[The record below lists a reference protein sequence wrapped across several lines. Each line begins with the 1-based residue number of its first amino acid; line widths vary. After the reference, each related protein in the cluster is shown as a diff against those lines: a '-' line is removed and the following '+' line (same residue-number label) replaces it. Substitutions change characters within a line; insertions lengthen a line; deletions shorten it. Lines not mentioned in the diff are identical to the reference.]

1 MPAKGTGGKHL
12 EPKIKKKKKVYPER
26 TGTRTGPG
34 TVKSIAKSKKK
45 EKLIFTDGTK
55 KNVPG
60 TPIVP
65 REAKPENLGEKG
77 FKLTFK
83 DALNAAKKGD
93 REKFTYKGK
102 LYFTPTG
109 AANNRDKMKTRIGEK
124 GSMSGAK
131 PTGPT
136 KSKKKLFSKLNE
148 KIKSFR
154 KKTTGYSTQAEYES
168 AKDKRIIEKRISK
181 MKERKNQ
188 GKSYSAKNLAEL
200 EAKLK

>member
-83 DALNAAKKGD
+83 DALNAAKKGG

-109 AANNRDKMKTRIGEK
+109 AANNRDKMKTRIAPK
-124 GSMSGAK
+124 GVF
-131 PTGPT
+131 
-136 KSKKKLFSKLNE
+136 KKKSSLDADTR
-148 KIKSFR
+148 KS
-154 KKTTGYSTQAEYES
+154 Y
-168 AKDKRIIEKRISK
+168 EKRVAW
-181 MKERKNQ
+181 MKKRKAA
-188 GKSYSAKNLAEL
+188 GKNFSAKNLAEL